1 MIDKNKLFN
10 AVDRCRD
17 DIITLG
23 DRLFYC
29 PELGFKEFK
38 TAEIIKEYLDSVGIP
53 YESEIGIT

>member
-10 AVDRCRD
+10 AVDCCRD

-23 DRLFYC
+23 DRLFDC

-38 TAEIIKEYLDSVGIP
+38 TAEIIKEYLC
-53 YESEIGIT
+53 